1 MTLRAV
7 IFDFGGVLMRTQD
20 STPRHHL
27 AQRLGLSVEAL
38 YQLVFES
45 ESARLAT
52 LGKISTWQHW
62 ENVRL
67 ALGLSPD
74 QCAEVASAFW
84 SGDALDADLVAYLRR
99 LRPRYR
105 TALLSNAWDTLRSAL
120 RHELHI
126 EDAFDEVI
134 ISAEVGLAKPDPRIY
149 HLALMRLG
157 VAPNQAVFV
166 DDFVENVVAAQ
177 AVGMHAVHFRD
188 PSQALTELTQLLD
201 SRTQT

>member
-20 STPRHHL
+20 SSPRRSL
-27 AQRLGLSVEAL
+27 AQRLGVSLEAL
-38 YQLVFES
+38 LHLVFES

-52 LGKISTWQHW
+52 LGQISTWQHW

-67 ALGLSPD
+67 ALGLPPD
-74 QCAEVASAFW
+74 QAAEVASAFW
-84 SGDALDADLVAYLRR
+84 SGDALDTDLIAYLRR

-105 TALLSNAWDTLRSAL
+105 TALLSNAWDDLRNAL
-120 RHELHI
+120 RHQWNI

-149 HLALMRLG
+149 QLALMRLG
-157 VAPNQAVFV
+157 VMPNQAVFV
-166 DDFVENVVAAQ
+166 DDFVENVIAARS
-177 AVGMHAVHFRD
+177 VGMQAIHFRD
-188 PSQALTELTQLLD
+188 PSQVRSELAQMLD
-201 SRTQT
+201 SQQP